1 MRHAILAAA
10 AMIAFAGGS
19 APSVAGTARN
29 SNSLEQCASTL
40 ANPAHYP
47 GIRVAYCTR
56 HEPKHDHYAIR
67 TAPTDDGPS
76 TLAP

>member
-19 APSVAGTARN
+19 VPSVADSVRN
-29 SNSLEQCASTL
+29 GYSLGQCASIL

-47 GIRVAYCTR
+47 GSRVAYCTR

>member
-19 APSVAGTARN
+19 VPSVADSVRN
-29 SNSLEQCASTL
+29 GYSLGQCASIL
-40 ANPAHYP
+40 ANPGRYP
-47 GIRVAYCTR
+47 VSKVAYCA
-56 HEPKHDHYAIR
+56 HHVPKHDRYAIR